1 MQVVGVARRG
11 GDLRAHGCVSP
22 CSCHIWQI
30 LVSTWGLRVWGERVC
45 TSIRKDNE
53 LMEQGWRGAKA
64 RRASMIGVLEEQ
76 DMSKGIRMQEEEEEE
91 EEYRRRRRRASMIG
105 FLEEQD
111 MGKGIR
117 IQEEEKEEEEE
128 KEKEKENKEG
138 RTPYCPTRELS
149 SMHTI
154 LSRHVVRTN
163 TKETQ
168 RST

>member
-1 MQVVGVARRG
+1 
-11 GDLRAHGCVSP
+11 
-22 CSCHIWQI
+22 
-30 LVSTWGLRVWGERVC
+30 
-45 TSIRKDNE
+45 
-53 LMEQGWRGAKA
+53 
-64 RRASMIGVLEEQ
+64 
-76 DMSKGIRMQEEEEEE
+76 
-91 EEYRRRRRRASMIG
+91 MIG

-117 IQEEEKEEEEE
+117 IQEEEKEEEE
-128 KEKEKENKEG
+128 EKEKENKEG